1 MNTTP
6 KNQNRQNL
14 ELGDHQTTLKLRL
27 LAEILPG
34 DVPPSAMKAF
44 EQKNV
49 QSYIFNKILTGSK
62 RPQRHPLWPAF
73 DPEVTSRMLHFH
85 EDVRL
90 ECELCCEEQFGSHD
104 ELLIEAMLEAVFDRR
119 DMNRGDSA
127 GSSGEGVGS

>member
-1 MNTTP
+1 MTINQTNTSDSY
-6 KNQNRQNL
+6 
-14 ELGDHQTTLKLRL
+14 ELGDHDTTLKLRL

-34 DVPPSAMKAF
+34 NVPPFAMKAF

-49 QSYIFNKILTGSK
+49 QTYLVNKILTGAK

-73 DPEVTSRMLHFH
+73 DPEVTAHMLHFH

-90 ECELCCEEQFGSHD
+90 ECELCCEELFGSRD
-104 ELLIEAMLEAVFDRR
+104 ELMLEAMIEAVFDQS
-119 DMNRGDSA
+119 DTSRGDSA

>member
-1 MNTTP
+1 MTINKTKASSP
-6 KNQNRQNL
+6 Y
-14 ELGDHQTTLKLRL
+14 ELGDRETTLKLRL

-49 QSYIFNKILTGSK
+49 QTYLVNKILTGTK

-73 DPEVTSRMLHFH
+73 DPEVTAHMLHFH

-104 ELLIEAMLEAVFDRR
+104 EILIEAMIEAVFDRR
-119 DMNRGDSA
+119 DMNRGDST
-127 GSSGEGVGS
+127 GSSGDGVGS

>member
-1 MNTTP
+1 MTI
-6 KNQNRQNL
+6 NQTSTSNSN
-14 ELGDHQTTLKLRL
+14 EIGDHETTLKLRF

-34 DVPPSAMKAF
+34 NVPPSAMKAF

-49 QSYIFNKILTGSK
+49 QSYIFNKVLSGAK
-62 RPQRHPLWPAF
+62 PPQRHPLWPAF
-73 DPEVTSRMLHFH
+73 DPEVTAHMLHFH